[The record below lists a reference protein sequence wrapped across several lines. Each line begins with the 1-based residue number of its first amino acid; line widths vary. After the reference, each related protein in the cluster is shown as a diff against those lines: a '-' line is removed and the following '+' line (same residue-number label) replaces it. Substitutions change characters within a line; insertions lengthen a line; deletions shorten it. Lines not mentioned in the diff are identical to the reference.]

1 MAEIPCIYCITEVQE
16 LTEQNVLTNCDG
28 IDITFMEECFHL
40 SAIEIRVKYYHRA
53 KASKGMEN
61 NQEDE
66 EKSKEADDNYK
77 DGGLKRGDLSG
88 SSKYRESSNLL
99 LQAIPDSYKEE
110 EITFSTSTSTNAGE
124 SLTG

>member
-77 DGGLKRGDLSG
+77 DGGLKRGICRVLPSPESRAIFSCKQFQTPIKRKKSLS
-88 SSKYRESSNLL
+88 L
-99 LQAIPDSYKEE
+99 LQLQQ
-110 EITFSTSTSTNAGE
+110 TQV
-124 SLTG
+124 SL